1 MKRLFWLAITCF
13 AVDMANKNLY
23 LLFGDE
29 ETIKRVYWTGQSL
42 TFLCIYFYVYLQA
55 RKINQLT
62 RSGYAFATMIAAMN
76 WIAFAV
82 GDLIDELT
90 QTYQKSSIIEYGF
103 FLLTIPYTIY
113 LWKRRRLRLS

>member
-1 MKRLFWLAITCF
+1 MKRLFICF
-13 AVDMANKNLY
+13 LSVIAVDIANKNLY
-23 LLFGDE
+23 HLFTDQTLIE
-29 ETIKRVYWTGQSL
+29 RVYWTGQSVS
-42 TFLCIYFYVYLQA
+42 FLCYCGFIYLLTS
-55 RKINQLT
+55 KINSLT
-62 RSGYAFATMIAAMN
+62 KSGYAFLMKIASLN

-90 QTYQKSSIIEYGF
+90 QTYQKSSVIEYGF